1 MHKEYLVQQL
11 HILYLLYLLLGKKN
25 VSMRISQRIYIIDI
39 EKVKQQQQQKVL
51 KNAAVVIRIHR
62 HFYSVASKDS
72 H

>member
-1 MHKEYLVQQL
+1 MYRWESV
-11 HILYLLYLLLGKKN
+11 N
-25 VSMRISQRIYIIDI
+25 EYIIDI